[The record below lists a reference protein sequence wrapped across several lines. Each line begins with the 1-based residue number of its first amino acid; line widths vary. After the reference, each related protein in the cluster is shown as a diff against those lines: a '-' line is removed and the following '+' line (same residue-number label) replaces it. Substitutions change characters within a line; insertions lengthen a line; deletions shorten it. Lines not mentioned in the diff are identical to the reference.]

1 MSELMNKIFKSSL
14 FSSVGLAILG
24 LLLIFQSE
32 ITIVSISYIIGAVLV
47 ALGALA
53 AINYVK
59 SKETN
64 NRKEMDIVYGTVCIV
79 LGILVICNPQGIAS
93 LLPFIIG
100 LVIIITSATK
110 LQYGVELKRQNSNLW
125 KTTVIL
131 SIITMLCGVLLI
143 FNPFQGAIFITK
155 VVGILILIYAILDII
170 STISIK
176 RTVNK
181 LHKSI
186 EQHIVEAEV
195 IEETEEKETTKKDK
209 KGKEKK
215 EDD

>member
-1 MSELMNKIFKSSL
+1 MSELMTKIFKSSL

-59 SKETN
+59 NKETSN
-64 NRKEMDIVYGTVCIV
+64 KKEMDIVYGTVCIV

-93 LLPFIIG
+93 LIPFIVG

-110 LQYGVELKRQNSNLW
+110 LQYGVELKKQNNNLW
-125 KTTVIL
+125 KTTIVL
-131 SIITMLCGVLLI
+131 ATVTMLCGILLI
-143 FNPFQGAIFITK
+143 FNLFQGAVFITK
-155 VVGILILIYAILDII
+155 VVGILILVYAVLDII
-170 STISIK
+170 STLSIK
-176 RTVNK
+176 STVNK
-181 LHKSI
+181 IHKSI
-186 EQHIVEAEV
+186 EEHIVEADV
-195 IEETEEKETTKKDK
+195 LEETEEDEK
-209 KGKEKK
+209 KGKENKK
-215 EDD
+215 ND

>member
-1 MSELMNKIFKSSL
+1 MSELMTKIFKSSL

-59 SKETN
+59 NKETSN
-64 NRKEMDIVYGTVCIV
+64 KKEMDIVYGTVCIV

-93 LLPFIIG
+93 LIPFIVG

-110 LQYGVELKRQNSNLW
+110 LQYGVELKKQNNNLW
-125 KTTVIL
+125 KTTIVL
-131 SIITMLCGVLLI
+131 ATVTMLCGILLI
-143 FNPFQGAIFITK
+143 FNPFQGAVFITK
-155 VVGILILIYAILDII
+155 VVGILILVYAVLDII
-170 STISIK
+170 STLSIK
-176 RTVNK
+176 STVNK
-181 LHKSI
+181 IHKSI
-186 EQHIVEAEV
+186 EEHIVEADV
-195 IEETEEKETTKKDK
+195 LEETEEDEK
-209 KGKEKK
+209 KGKENKK
-215 EDD
+215 ND